1 MWPDV
6 YVQELYERCDK
17 LRRTAFKLATEAED
31 NDSSLG
37 NDAPLYSEQITY
49 KYLFNPLTLALSILI
64 LFNLICLWC
73 FFLFI

>member
-49 KYLFNPLTLALSILI
+49 KYLFNSSTLYSNII
-64 LFNLICLWC
+64 
-73 FFLFI
+73 

>member
-6 YVQELYERCDK
+6 CVQELYERCDK

-37 NDAPLYSEQITY
+37 KQGDATLYS
-49 KYLFNPLTLALSILI
+49 
-64 LFNLICLWC
+64 
-73 FFLFI
+73 